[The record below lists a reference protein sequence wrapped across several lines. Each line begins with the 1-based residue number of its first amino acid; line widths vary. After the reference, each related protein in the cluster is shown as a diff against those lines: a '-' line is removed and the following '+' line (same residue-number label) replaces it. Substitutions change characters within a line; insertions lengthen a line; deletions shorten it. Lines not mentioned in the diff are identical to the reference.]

1 MKKIFLVL
9 LDGDTVVQKVQITP
23 GRFVIGR
30 SDDADIV
37 ISSKDI
43 SRHHAAL
50 EYDGRRFMLVDLK
63 STNGT
68 VVNGKRIM
76 RQRVSV
82 RDEIM
87 IGDFTL
93 VLDDS
98 GVYSQPEK
106 TIAQER
112 GEDTTI
118 LEGRLA
124 SLRKKIDDAALADE
138 FRTIERSVTESRRRL
153 SKLAHRDKLTG
164 LFSRQRFEYIAQT
177 TLAVAQQ
184 VGGSVSFLFVDL
196 DHFKEVNDAYGH
208 EKGDQVLRAVTRL
221 IGAAC
226 RKTDV
231 VSRYGGEEIVV
242 LLPDTSTDD
251 AATVAN
257 DINRVIR
264 QQSKHLVGIT
274 VTVSTG
280 VATYPEH
287 GTTLKEVLAHA
298 DKALYRAKEL
308 GRDRICIYED
318 TD

>member
-1 MKKIFLVL
+1 MKNISLVI
-9 LDGDTVVQKVQITP
+9 LDRDAVVQKVQLST

-68 VVNGKRIM
+68 MVNGKRIT

-82 RDEIM
+82 RDEIV

-98 GVYSQPEK
+98 GIYSQPEK
-106 TIAQER
+106 TAVQRR
-112 GEDTTI
+112 GEDTVT
-118 LEGRLA
+118 LEGRFA
-124 SLRKKIDDAALADE
+124 SLREKIDDAALADE

-153 SKLAHRDKLTG
+153 SKLAHRDTLTG
-164 LFSRQRFEYIAQT
+164 LFSRQRFEQVAQT
-177 TLAVAQQ
+177 TLTVARQ
-184 VGGSVSFLFVDL
+184 VGGSVAFLFIDI
-196 DHFKEVNDAYGH
+196 DHFKKVNDTYGH

-242 LLPDTSTDD
+242 LLSDTSTDD
-251 AATVAN
+251 AITVAN
-257 DINRVIR
+257 DINRVVR
-264 QQSKHLVGIT
+264 QQSKHIVGIML
-274 VTVSTG
+274 TVSIG
-280 VATYPEH
+280 VAAYPEH

-298 DKALYRAKEL
+298 DKALYRAKEA
-308 GRDRICIYED
+308 GRNRVCIYED